1 MTIYWHQCS
10 NRYINPILNEEKKQ
24 EINEHINITTEYIED
39 TVALLIN
46 EGIMEL
52 KPHTGFYSRHHWTLT
67 YEEVTEKKEKELI
80 LGTWV

>member
-1 MTIYWHQCS
+1 MKNYKIRLYGRGIFGEHVIPFNIEPT
-10 NRYINPILNEEKKQ
+10 Q
-24 EINEHINITTEYIED
+24 EQVED
-39 TVALLIN
+39 RVTLLIN

-67 YEEVTEKKEKELI
+67 YEEVTEEKEKELI

>member
-1 MTIYWHQCS
+1 MKNYKI
-10 NRYINPILNEEKKQ
+10 RLFGKGIFG
-24 EINEHINITTEYIED
+24 EHIIPCNVEPTTEYIED

-46 EGIMEL
+46 EGLMEL
-52 KPHTGFYSRHHWTLT
+52 KSETGFHRKDRWTLT

>member
-1 MTIYWHQCS
+1 MKNYKVRLYGRGIFGEHVIPFNIEPT
-10 NRYINPILNEEKKQ
+10 Q
-24 EINEHINITTEYIED
+24 EQVED
-39 TVALLIN
+39 RVTLLIN